1 MKAGSAMN
9 GNKGFTLLE
18 VVVALT
24 ILAVGIVAIMR
35 LFPMSLRQSQVAAER
50 TTVASLARYKLG
62 EVRVGGVGDQLAAWA
77 EENALKQLNEA
88 QRAYELFEGWRS
100 TVQRIGGDV
109 DLYRITFSVR
119 MFDGREE
126 TFVTYVTDL

>member
-62 EVRVGGVGDQLAAWA
+62 EVKVGGVGDQLAAWA

-88 QRAYELFEGWRS
+88 QRAYELYEGWRS

-126 TFVTYVTDL
+126 MFVTYVTDL

>member
-1 MKAGSAMN
+1 MKANS
-9 GNKGFTLLE
+9 GFTLLE

-35 LFPMSLRQSQVAAER
+35 LFPMSMRQSQIAAER
-50 TTVASLARYKLG
+50 TTVASLARYQLG
-62 EVRVGGVGDQLAAWA
+62 RAKVGGVGEQLSNWA
-77 EENALKQLNEA
+77 EENALKELTRA
-88 QRAYELFEGWRS
+88 QRSYELYGSWRS

-109 DLYRITFSVR
+109 DLYRITFVVR

-126 TFVTYVTDL
+126 KFVTYVTDL